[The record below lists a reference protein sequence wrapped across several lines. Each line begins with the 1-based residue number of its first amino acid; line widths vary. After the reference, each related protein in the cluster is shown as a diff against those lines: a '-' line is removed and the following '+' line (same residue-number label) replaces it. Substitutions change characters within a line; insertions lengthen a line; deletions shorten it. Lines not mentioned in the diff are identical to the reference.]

1 MLCRETLALEEALES
16 SLMIKS
22 LLCELLNKEMKPNLL
37 PVYCDSENKSLVDAI
52 NSAKMFTEK
61 PLKIDVYLIREM
73 TEKQEVKSV
82 SWCDSSSQLGDCLTK
97 VGAWSKK
104 LLHVFEGED
113 KLISKKKV
121 CVDINNKI

>member
-97 VGAWSKK
+97 VGA
-104 LLHVFEGED
+104 
-113 KLISKKKV
+113 
-121 CVDINNKI
+121 

>member
-37 PVYCDSENKSLVDAI
+37 PVYCDSENKSLVDDI

-61 PLKIDVYLIREM
+61 PLKIAVYLIREM

-82 SWCDSSSQLGDCLTK
+82 SWYDSSSQLGDCLTK
-97 VGAWSKK
+97 VGA
-104 LLHVFEGED
+104 
-113 KLISKKKV
+113 
-121 CVDINNKI
+121 